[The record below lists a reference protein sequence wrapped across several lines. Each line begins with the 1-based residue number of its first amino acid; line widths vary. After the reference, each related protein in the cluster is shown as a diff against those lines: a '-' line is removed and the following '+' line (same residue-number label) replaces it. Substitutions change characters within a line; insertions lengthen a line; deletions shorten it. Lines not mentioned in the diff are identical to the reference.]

1 MSLPQR
7 VIRAPQRLR
16 SFESRRTDIRLL
28 SPSHLTVRAL
38 IEQHQSD
45 KSQMDQR
52 AIGLLAYQ
60 NAAKML
66 QRLASRGWG
75 RFILQSR
82 LLASWRWSSKTVAA
96 NLKACLSRHARYFE
110 MPRLHILFLSAAT
123 LTLLNVSAVAQAQY
137 CLSRIE
143 KTQFL
148 TDRNVTMSAGGRA
161 RRQ

>member
-1 MSLPQR
+1 
-7 VIRAPQRLR
+7 
-16 SFESRRTDIRLL
+16 
-28 SPSHLTVRAL
+28 
-38 IEQHQSD
+38 
-45 KSQMDQR
+45 MDQR

-96 NLKACLSRHARYFE
+96 NLKSYLSRRARYFE